1 MLCRFVVF
9 LLFLHSSTLAA
20 DQTPGKGDASLSP
33 TISESSE
40 ALIDRRIDEEFI
52 QMEQRLRGLNET
64 QLRRLEIIEGQA
76 EASERH
82 LNRILLIFGL
92 SILLAFLFMSSNLRV
107 RQRMAQERVWRTTER
122 AETLMRDIHREL
134 SRPEMEHLRVSQLL
148 RRLLRRLRSAEG
160 DSQAGGQNMQ
170 EIREASM
177 NPHLPTALHFIARV
191 LVAEFDGQWNT
202 AARMLEQ
209 LREMDSKDPDV
220 LLHLSHVH
228 RNIALQITDRKGK
241 NRHQRLAYQYYAQF
255 ATIMQSETL
264 ATDLSIP
271 KKPTFDPLSTKPVP
285 EVSKEAE
292 SDLPDDWDEE
302 EKPEAQPEEIPDTI
316 AVPASLSPP
325 PSEETSPVPVSK
337 EITAPDIPP
346 AIGSETGEA
355 SDRKESPIAQ
365 PEPVVEK
372 TKVPTFSPP
381 PPAPPSPAP
390 IPEKTV
396 GSQEPPPPAKKTSI
410 VSKLFSPGKT
420 GRPSPTVPPPSPAPL
435 PEKTVGS
442 QEPPPPA
449 KKTSIVSKLFSPGK
463 TGRPSPTVPPPSPA
477 PLPEKTVGSQEP
489 PPPAKKTSIVSKLF
503 SPGKT
508 GRPSP
513 TVPPPSAAPIPK
525 ETVVEPPPSPPVE
538 KPPSAPISKA
548 VAVDKTPSPSA
559 TTKPPPVKAKSV
571 FFAGVKKT
579 LGKVQTQG
587 SAKITESARM
597 LTDIIKSRGEKSA
610 ANLPFLPVPALSEI
624 PSSATGSELS
634 MWKAI
639 RQGDS
644 LMRRAATARSLRERN
659 RLLST
664 AIGEYTKAQ
673 GYKTNKVLY
682 HNWGLALLAKAL
694 HVPEKKRSPFF
705 YAAVDKFMA
714 GNVVSPH
721 YFDFHLASLYAIIG
735 NREECRKW
743 LEISRDNNVLDIES
757 MKQAPDFDS
766 VRNEAWFDE
775 FLSE

>member
-134 SRPEMEHLRVSQLL
+134 NRPEMEHLRVSQLL

-160 DSQAGGQNMQ
+160 DSHGGGQNMQ

-228 RNIALQITDRKGK
+228 RNIALQIADRKGK

-302 EKPEAQPEEIPDTI
+302 EKPEAQPEEIPDTPEETPDTI
-316 AVPASLSPP
+316 AVPASLSLP
-325 PSEETSPVPVSK
+325 PSEETSPAPVSK

-355 SDRKESPIAQ
+355 SDQKESPIAQ

-381 PPAPPSPAP
+381 PPATPSPAP
-390 IPEKTV
+390 LPEKTV

-410 VSKLFSPGKT
+410 VSKLFSSGKT
-420 GRPSPTVPPPSPAPL
+420 GRPSPAAPPPSPAPL

-449 KKTSIVSKLFSPGK
+449 KKTSIVSKLFSSGK
-463 TGRPSPTVPPPSPA
+463 TGRPSPAASPPSP
-477 PLPEKTVGSQEP
+477 
-489 PPPAKKTSIVSKLF
+489 
-503 SPGKT
+503 
-508 GRPSP
+508 
-513 TVPPPSAAPIPK
+513 APIPK
-525 ETVVEPPPSPPVE
+525 ETVLEPPPSPPVE

-548 VAVDKTPSPSA
+548 VIIDKTPSPSA
-559 TTKPPPVKAKSV
+559 TTKPPPVKEKRRAKGV

-579 LGKVQTQG
+579 LGKAQAQG
-587 SAKITESARM
+587 SARITESARM

-610 ANLPFLPVPALSEI
+610 ANLPFLPVPAVSEI
-624 PSSATGSELS
+624 PSSAAGSELN

-639 RQGDS
+639 LQGDA
-644 LMRRAATARSLRERN
+644 LIRRAATARSLRERN
-659 RLLST
+659 RLLSA

-673 GYKTNKVLY
+673 GYKTNKALY